1 MYKLPL
7 KEKKA
12 LLCSCIYGIDIDI
25 HAVEVAKFSLLIKLI
40 ENETTPSVEEIIP
53 ILPNLNTNIF
63 FGNALVSERELKGIT
78 GVDKQRFELVPFNW
92 GKINNGEGFD
102 VIIGNPPYV
111 STEEMHALL
120 PTSEFEIYKKKY
132 KTSYQQ
138 FDKYFIFIE
147 QAIRK
152 RKYSGYICYIVPN
165 KFFKIKAGEKLRDL
179 IAQGQ
184 YLINLDDFGDIQLFE
199 DKTIYS
205 SILLLSKTP
214 QKNFY
219 YTCVDSVN
227 KLWLGEKINSV
238 EFDFSIL
245 NKLPWRLTTDFKFL
259 TMYIAL
265 FYYLF
270 L

>member
-1 MYKLPL
+1 MVHYFFCLMKLMIFL
-7 KEKKA
+7 LLLFLILFLLFL

-147 QAIRK
+147 QARPQSIDRK
-152 RKYSGYICYIVPN
+152 
-165 KFFKIKAGEKLRDL
+165 
-179 IAQGQ
+179 
-184 YLINLDDFGDIQLFE
+184 
-199 DKTIYS
+199 
-205 SILLLSKTP
+205 
-214 QKNFY
+214 
-219 YTCVDSVN
+219 SV
-227 KLWLGEKINSV
+227 V
-238 EFDFSIL
+238 
-245 NKLPWRLTTDFKFL
+245 
-259 TMYIAL
+259 
-265 FYYLF
+265 
-270 L
+270 

>member
-1 MYKLPL
+1 M
-7 KEKKA
+7 
-12 LLCSCIYGIDIDI
+12 
-25 HAVEVAKFSLLIKLI
+25 
-40 ENETTPSVEEIIP
+40 
-53 ILPNLNTNIF
+53 
-63 FGNALVSERELKGIT
+63 
-78 GVDKQRFELVPFNW
+78 
-92 GKINNGEGFD
+92 
-102 VIIGNPPYV
+102 
-111 STEEMHALL
+111 
-120 PTSEFEIYKKKY
+120 
-132 KTSYQQ
+132 
-138 FDKYFIFIE
+138 
-147 QAIRK
+147 
-152 RKYSGYICYIVPN
+152 PN

-259 TMYIAL
+259 TMLQHLDQVSVPITKYVEIFNGIQTSAERPVPIYWFQQMKL
-265 FYYLF
+265 
-270 L
+270 

>member
-1 MYKLPL
+1 M
-7 KEKKA
+7 
-12 LLCSCIYGIDIDI
+12 
-25 HAVEVAKFSLLIKLI
+25 
-40 ENETTPSVEEIIP
+40 
-53 ILPNLNTNIF
+53 
-63 FGNALVSERELKGIT
+63 
-78 GVDKQRFELVPFNW
+78 
-92 GKINNGEGFD
+92 
-102 VIIGNPPYV
+102 
-111 STEEMHALL
+111 
-120 PTSEFEIYKKKY
+120 
-132 KTSYQQ
+132 
-138 FDKYFIFIE
+138 
-147 QAIRK
+147 
-152 RKYSGYICYIVPN
+152 PN

-245 NKLPWRLTTDFKFL
+245 NKLP
-259 TMYIAL
+259 
-265 FYYLF
+265 
-270 L
+270 